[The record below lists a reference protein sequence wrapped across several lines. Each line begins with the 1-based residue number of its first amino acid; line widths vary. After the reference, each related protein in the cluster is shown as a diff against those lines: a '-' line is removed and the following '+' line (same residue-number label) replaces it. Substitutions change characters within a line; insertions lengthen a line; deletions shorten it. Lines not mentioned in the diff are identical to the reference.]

1 MALTLQPFEQFWRD
15 HYSWLQERGYTLRSR
30 YQPSGNED
38 SSHEAGDAFPPL
50 FDHIVDATNSK
61 GEIVALKRIS
71 PTSHPSEGVIT
82 RYFSSNNRRSIR
94 NNHCVPLLD
103 VLHVPESDKQDGTP
117 IILVMPFLVPYNNP
131 TFATVGEAVGF
142 MKQAIEG
149 IYYMHHNR
157 IAHRHITPL
166 NFMMDPNP
174 ILHEGFHPTNV
185 SKTYDYSRKTN
196 PRSRTTH
203 PTKYF
208 IVDLGDAREYSIK
221 AERLCEHDLPREPT
235 APELQTMVSLPYD
248 PFAADVCALGHLLK
262 TEFLNKSSC
271 FEFIRPLVSD
281 MTNVDASQRPTMS
294 EVERQFEIAI
304 RHLPISKLRSR
315 FKFKNESALLAVYRG
330 VRHLYRRIIFSRF
343 DAIPSPPLQGPSIA
357 SK

>member
-1 MALTLQPFEQFWRD
+1 
-15 HYSWLQERGYTLRSR
+15 
-30 YQPSGNED
+30 
-38 SSHEAGDAFPPL
+38 
-50 FDHIVDATNSK
+50 
-61 GEIVALKRIS
+61 
-71 PTSHPSEGVIT
+71 
-82 RYFSSNNRRSIR
+82 
-94 NNHCVPLLD
+94 
-103 VLHVPESDKQDGTP
+103 
-117 IILVMPFLVPYNNP
+117 
-131 TFATVGEAVGF
+131 
-142 MKQAIEG
+142 
-149 IYYMHHNR
+149 
-157 IAHRHITPL
+157 
-166 NFMMDPNP
+166 MMDPNP

-262 TEFLNKSSC
+262 TEFLNVSEVASVFIDTRASLSQKSSC

-315 FKFKNESALLAVYRG
+315 FKFKNESTLLAVYRG
-330 VRHLYRRIIFSRF
+330 VRHLCRRIVFSRF